1 MVDLIQMTS
10 RMFYR
15 SFVVAMAV
23 LIWDQSAYWGIPL
36 GLLVGF
42 GSEARKLIG
51 KE

>member
-1 MVDLIQMTS
+1 MIDLIQITS

-23 LIWDQSAYWGIPL
+23 LIWNPTAYWGVPL

-42 GSEARKLIG
+42 GSEARKLSG